1 MTEIKMVVAFE
12 GAMTR
17 KGHKR
22 TFWGDEK
29 IQYLDFGNDTMGLN
43 ICQNPDAH

>member
-12 GAMTR
+12 GAMKR

-29 IQYLDFGNDTMGLN
+29 FSI
-43 ICQNPDAH
+43 